1 MADKNKPKTD
11 EKPET
16 EAEGGQQAFLDL
28 LEDSGFFQQI
38 HSLEENLRVI
48 ADEMKAFGEKAA
60 NRMEETENLSAHVLA
75 IESLLAV
82 MLKAYPISA
91 DELDAEIKDRTA
103 ALSGNPEGSPTVRA
117 LALDILE
124 KSKG

>member
-1 MADKNKPKTD
+1 MTDKDEPKTD
-11 EKPET
+11 DKPET
-16 EAEGGQQAFLDL
+16 EAEGSQRAFLDL

-38 HSLEENLRVI
+38 NSLEVSLKGI
-48 ADEMKAFGEKAA
+48 ADEMKSFGDKTAA
-60 NRMEETENLSAHVLA
+60 RMKETENLAVHVLA

-91 DELDAEIKDRTA
+91 DELDGEIKDRTA
-103 ALSGNPEGSPTVRA
+103 ALSGKPDGSSTVRA

-124 KSKG
+124 KSKD